1 MTASMT
7 SVVSGKIFML
17 DQEGTMV
24 KIATDTWTT
33 GWIQQGGQNAVHQ
46 TLQVT
51 STAIR
56 AFAWTKLVHRLSKT

>member
-7 SVVSGKIFML
+7 SVVSGKMFML
-17 DQEGTMV
+17 DQENTMV

-33 GWIQQGGQNAVHQ
+33 GWIQQGGQDAVQQ

-51 STAIR
+51 
-56 AFAWTKLVHRLSKT
+56 

>member
-7 SVVSGKIFML
+7 SVASGKIFML
-17 DQEGTMV
+17 DHESTMV

-33 GWIQQGGQNAVHQ
+33 GWIQQGGQNAVPQ

-51 STAIR
+51 
-56 AFAWTKLVHRLSKT
+56 

>member
-7 SVVSGKIFML
+7 SVASGKIFML
-17 DQEGTMV
+17 DHESTMV

-33 GWIQQGGQNAVHQ
+33 GWIQPGGQNAVQQ

-51 STAIR
+51 
-56 AFAWTKLVHRLSKT
+56 

>member
-1 MTASMT
+1 MTVSMT

-33 GWIQQGGQNAVHQ
+33 GWIQQGGQNAVQQ

-51 STAIR
+51 
-56 AFAWTKLVHRLSKT
+56 